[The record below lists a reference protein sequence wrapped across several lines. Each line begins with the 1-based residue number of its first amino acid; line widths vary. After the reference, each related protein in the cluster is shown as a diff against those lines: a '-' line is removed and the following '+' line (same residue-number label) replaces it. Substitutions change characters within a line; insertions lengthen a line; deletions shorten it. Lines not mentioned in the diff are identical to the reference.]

1 MAALTSVQAEIYGIP
16 DRGRLA
22 EGYQGDLL
30 MFDKATVGRGAKTRV
45 FDLPAGASR
54 LVRDGNGLL
63 GAWVNGIRV
72 VDEQGLIVGD
82 HRPGQVLREFTI

>member
-1 MAALTSVQAEIYGIP
+1 
-16 DRGRLA
+16 
-22 EGYQGDLL
+22 

-63 GAWVNGIRV
+63 GVRVNGVRV
-72 VDEQGLIVGD
+72 VDEQGLIAGD
-82 HRPGQVLREFTI
+82 HRPGHVLLEFTV